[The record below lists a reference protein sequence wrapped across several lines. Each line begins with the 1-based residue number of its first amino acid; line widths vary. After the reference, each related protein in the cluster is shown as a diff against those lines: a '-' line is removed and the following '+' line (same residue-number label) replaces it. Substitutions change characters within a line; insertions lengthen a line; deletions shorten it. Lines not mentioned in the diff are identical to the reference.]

1 MKRLLSFLLLFGL
14 AGAPAIVQAD
24 LGDYF
29 VSTGWLDDQREQVL
43 VLDVRR
49 APLYWLGHIEGAQHV
64 DRSHFLATRNQ
75 VVSMVPTLEAVT
87 ALLGGLGATQE
98 TPVVV
103 YAEDD
108 NPYAARLVW
117 TLHYHGHKKAYVLDG
132 GYQKWTQ
139 EKRPT
144 SVLASSKPTPATY
157 VLAADTQSHGARAE
171 TDYIQTRLGHPGAII
186 WDTRRSAEH
195 TGSEVRAD
203 RGGHI
208 PGAIHLDWTDLQ
220 KEVDGVKVLKEH
232 SELVSLLLR
241 YGLTS
246 DKEIL
251 AHCQTGIRSAYA
263 TLVLLGLGYDQ
274 VKNYD
279 GSWIEWANNPLL
291 PIVNADGNLES
302 ATQTSGKTGSSGIFK
317 R

>member
-1 MKRLLSFLLLFGL
+1 
-14 AGAPAIVQAD
+14 
-24 LGDYF
+24 
-29 VSTGWLDDQREQVL
+29 
-43 VLDVRR
+43 
-49 APLYWLGHIEGAQHV
+49 
-64 DRSHFLATRNQ
+64 
-75 VVSMVPTLEAVT
+75 MVPTLDAIT
-87 ALLGGLGATQE
+87 TLLGSLGATQE

-132 GYQKWTQ
+132 GYQKWAQ

-144 SVLASSKPTPATY
+144 SVLASDTPTPAAY
-157 VLAADTQSHGARAE
+157 VLAGDTQSLGARAA
-171 TDYIQTRLGHPGAII
+171 TDYIQTRLGNPGAII

-195 TGSEVRAD
+195 SGSEIRAD

-220 KEVDGVKVLKEH
+220 KEVDGVKVLKEPA
-232 SELVSLLLR
+232 ELVSLLQQH
-241 YGLTS
+241 GLTA

-279 GSWIEWANNPLL
+279 GSWIEWANNPPL
-291 PIVNADGNLES
+291 PIVNADGQLEPVLQAS
-302 ATQTSGKTGSSGIFK
+302 DKAGSNSTFK